1 MKATVLD
8 MTEGPLLGK
17 IIRYTIPIILTGVLQ
32 LLFNAADLVVV
43 GQYRGSE
50 SVAAVGNTGAITN
63 LIINLFIGLSVGA
76 GVTVAH
82 NLGAK
87 KDDAVRD
94 TVHTAMPA
102 AAISGVF
109 LTLVGVLIARPVLT
123 LMGPPADV
131 LDRSAMY
138 MQIYFCGMTGSMIY
152 NFGAAILR
160 AAGDTKSPLVYLTV
174 AGVLNI
180 FLNVFFVAVCGR
192 DVDGV
197 ALATI
202 LSQAVSAVLV
212 VRALMRRTDA
222 CRLSLKRMRIQ
233 KRPLTRMM
241 VIGIPAGIQ
250 GSLFSIS
257 NVIIQSSVNSF
268 GSVVM
273 AGNAAAGNI
282 EGFVYTSMNSF
293 QQTALN
299 FIGQN
304 MGAGKL
310 DRVKR
315 IMLICLACVTV
326 DGLLFGTSAWAFG
339 DKLLPIYLKADETQA
354 EAVAYGLIR
363 MTYICLPYFFCGLM
377 DVMTGTLRGMGSS
390 YVPMAV
396 TILGVCVF
404 RIVWIYTVFA
414 HDRTLETLYVSYVI
428 SWALTVAVE
437 VVCFVFLMRRQRRA
451 TRLVKSEQL
460 RKIFR
465 KRKINLN
472 KREKPPRRFFFL
484 SL

>member
-1 MKATVLD
+1 MKANASDL
-8 MTEGPLLGK
+8 TEGPLLKK
-17 IIRYTIPIILTGVLQ
+17 IIRYTVPIILTGLLQ

-43 GQYRGSE
+43 GQYRGDVA
-50 SVAAVGNTGAITN
+50 VAAVGNTGAITN

-87 KDDAVRD
+87 RDDAVRD

-109 LTLVGVLIARPVLT
+109 LTLVGVLIARPVLQK
-123 LMGPPADV
+123 MGTPADV
-131 LDRSAMY
+131 LDLSATY

-152 NFGAAILR
+152 NFGAAMLR
-160 AAGDTKSPLVYLTV
+160 AAGDTRGPLVYLTI

-180 FLNVFFVAVCGR
+180 VLNVFFVAVCGMN
-192 DVDGV
+192 VDGV

-202 LSQAVSAVLV
+202 LSQALSAVLV
-212 VRALMRRTDA
+212 VRALTKRGDA
-222 CRLSLKRMRIQ
+222 CRLSFSHLRIR
-233 KRPLTRMM
+233 KKPLLRMM

-282 EGFVYTSMNSF
+282 EGFVYTAMNSF

-315 IMLICLACVTV
+315 VMSLCLICVTV
-326 DGLLFGTSAWAFG
+326 VGLLFGVSAWAFG
-339 DKLLPIYLKADETQA
+339 DKLLPIYLKAGETQA
-354 EAVAYGLIR
+354 EAIAYGLVR
-363 MTYICLPYFFCGLM
+363 MKYICLPYLFCGLM

-390 YVPMAV
+390 YTPMAV

-404 RIVWIYTVFA
+404 RVVWIYTVFA
-414 HDRTLETLYVSYVI
+414 QNRTLETLYLSYVI
-428 SWALTVAVE
+428 SWILTAVVE
-437 VVCFVFLMRRQRRA
+437 VVCFLVLMDRQKA
-451 TRLVKSEQL
+451 KSQ
-460 RKIFR
+460 
-465 KRKINLN
+465 
-472 KREKPPRRFFFL
+472 
-484 SL
+484 